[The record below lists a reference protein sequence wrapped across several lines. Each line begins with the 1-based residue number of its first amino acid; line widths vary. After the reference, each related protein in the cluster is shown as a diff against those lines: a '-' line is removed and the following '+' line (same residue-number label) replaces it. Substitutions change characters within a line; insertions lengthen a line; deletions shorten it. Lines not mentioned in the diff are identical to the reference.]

1 MANERFTIVG
11 TNIQEKATMIWNVA
25 DLLRGPFK
33 PHEYGL
39 VILPMT
45 VVKRFH
51 DCLLPTHEAVLETY
65 EKVKKLAV
73 IDGFLRKAS
82 GYQFYNTSKFTFDRL
97 LADPENVESNFRDYL
112 NGFSANVQDVL
123 AKFDF
128 ENIIKRM
135 VESNTLYL
143 VIKEFAS
150 QKGYLG
156 PDKISAVD
164 CGYIFED
171 LVRRFS
177 ESFGEEAG
185 AHFTSRDIIYLMT
198 DLLLSGADLS
208 RQENITVYDMT
219 MGTSQMLS
227 CMEERIHDINPEMEV
242 TCFGQEFNP
251 STFAIAKADMMIRGG
266 NPDNM
271 RFGDTLSDDKFQ
283 DYTFRYI
290 ISNPPF
296 GIDWK
301 REQKAVE
308 KEAAKG
314 EEGRFAPGLPKISD
328 GQQLFV
334 LNGLKKLG
342 GKGKM
347 AIIQNGSP
355 LFSGDAGSGP
365 SEIRRYILENDWLD
379 CIVQL
384 STDMFMNTGISTYI
398 WVLNKDKP
406 AQRAGKVQLID
417 ASHCFTPRR
426 KSIGTKRN
434 DISDENRRLIV
445 EAYAAF
451 SEGVFGEKP
460 GVYCES
466 KIFQTAEFGYSKI
479 VVERPLRQSVQI
491 NDKTLEMVKGA
502 MELCGVDVTSNV
514 VELGGWVGEREFV
527 LPRSM
532 PVMIADM
539 AHQQCWR
546 ILQTMKRE
554 EPYSMAE
561 AEKLFNASP
570 LNPGIPNMKF
580 TAFEQTV
587 LPHLIKKDPQGE
599 IVKKRGKPLGDPTLR
614 DTETVPLTEDI
625 DAYFA
630 REVLPYAP
638 DAWIDRSKTK
648 IGYEIPMTRYFYE
661 YQAPEPVEE
670 IMARIT
676 SLEQDIS
683 ASLKALFN
691 KEG

>member
-1 MANERFTIVG
+1 MPNDKITAVGANIA
-11 TNIQEKATMIWNVA
+11 EKAAMIWNVA
-25 DLLRGPFK
+25 DMLRGPFK

-51 DCLLPTHEAVLETY
+51 DCLLPTHQAVLDTY
-65 EKVKKLAV
+65 EKVKKLQV
-73 IDGFLRKAS
+73 IDGFLQKAS
-82 GYQFYNTSKFTFDRL
+82 GYQFYNTSRFTFETL
-97 LADPENVESNFRDYL
+97 LADPDNIESNFRDYL
-112 NGFSANVQDVL
+112 SGFSANAQDVL

-128 ENIIKRM
+128 DNIIKRM

-143 VIKEFAS
+143 VIKEFGS
-150 QKGYLG
+150 EKGYLG

-198 DLLLSGADLS
+198 DLLLSEADLDTS
-208 RQENITVYDMT
+208 SMTVYDMA

-227 CMEERIHDINPEMEV
+227 CMEERIHELNSDIEV

-266 NPDNM
+266 DPNNM
-271 RFGDTLSDDKFQ
+271 RFGDTLSEDQFPGFTFQ
-283 DYTFRYI
+283 YI

-308 KEAAKG
+308 AEAARG
-314 EEGRFAPGLPKISD
+314 EMGRFAPGLPKISD

-334 LNGLKKLG
+334 LNGLAKLAN
-342 GKGKM
+342 KGKM

-365 SEIRRYILENDWLD
+365 SNIRQYILENDWLD
-379 CIVQL
+379 CIIQL

-398 WVLNKDKP
+398 WVLSKDKP
-406 AQRAGKVQLID
+406 AHRAGKVQLID
-417 ASHCFTPRR
+417 ASHCFEPRR

-434 DISDENRRLIV
+434 DITDACRELIV
-445 EAYAAF
+445 TAY
-451 SEGVFGEKP
+451 GEFANGKVY
-460 GVYCES
+460 GDKNGIYCES
-466 KIFQTAEFGYSKI
+466 KVFESVEFGYNKI
-479 VVERPLRQSVQI
+479 VVERPQRDEAG
-491 NDKTLEMVKGA
+491 N
-502 MELCGVDVTSNV
+502 
-514 VELGGWVGEREFV
+514 
-527 LPRSM
+527 
-532 PVMIADM
+532 
-539 AHQQCWR
+539 
-546 ILQTMKRE
+546 IL
-554 EPYSMAE
+554 
-561 AEKLFNASP
+561 L
-570 LNPGIPNMKF
+570 
-580 TAFEQTV
+580 
-587 LPHLIKKDPQGE
+587 
-599 IVKKRGKPLGDPTLR
+599 KRGKLVPDTSLR
-614 DTETVPLTEDI
+614 DTENVPLVQDI

-638 DAWIDRSKTK
+638 DAWIDHSKTK
-648 IGYEIPMTRYFYE
+648 VGYEIPMTRYFYE
-661 YQAPEPVEE
+661 YQPPEPVDDIVERIQKLERE
-670 IMARIT
+670 IAD
-676 SLEQDIS
+676 SLNT
-683 ASLKALFN
+683 LFH

>member
-1 MANERFTIVG
+1 MPNDKITAVGANIA
-11 TNIQEKATMIWNVA
+11 EKAAMIWNVA
-25 DLLRGPFK
+25 DMLRGPFK

-51 DCLLPTHEAVLETY
+51 DCLLPTHQAVLDTY
-65 EKVKKLAV
+65 EKVKKLQV
-73 IDGFLRKAS
+73 IDGFLQKAS
-82 GYQFYNTSKFTFDRL
+82 GYQFYNTSRFTFETL
-97 LADPENVESNFRDYL
+97 LADPDNIESNFRDYL
-112 NGFSANVQDVL
+112 SGFSANAQDVL

-128 ENIIKRM
+128 DNIIKRM

-143 VIKEFAS
+143 VIKEFGS
-150 QKGYLG
+150 EKGYLG

-198 DLLLSGADLS
+198 DLLLSEADLDTS
-208 RQENITVYDMT
+208 SMTVYDMA

-227 CMEERIHDINPEMEV
+227 CMEERIHELNSDIEV

-266 NPDNM
+266 DPNNM
-271 RFGDTLSDDKFQ
+271 RFGDTLSEDQFPGFTFQ
-283 DYTFRYI
+283 YI

-308 KEAAKG
+308 AEAARG
-314 EEGRFAPGLPKISD
+314 EMGRFAPGLPKISD

-334 LNGLKKLG
+334 LNGLAKLAN
-342 GKGKM
+342 KGKM

-365 SEIRRYILENDWLD
+365 SNIRQYILENDWLD
-379 CIVQL
+379 CIIQL

-398 WVLNKDKP
+398 WVLSKDKP
-406 AQRAGKVQLID
+406 AHRAGKVQLID
-417 ASHCFTPRR
+417 ASHCFEPRR

-434 DISDENRRLIV
+434 DITDACRELIV
-445 EAYAAF
+445 TAY
-451 SEGVFGEKP
+451 GEFANGKVY
-460 GVYCES
+460 GDKNGIYCES
-466 KIFQTAEFGYSKI
+466 KVFESVEFGYNKI
-479 VVERPLRQSVQI
+479 VVERPQRDEAGNI
-491 NDKTLEMVKGA
+491 
-502 MELCGVDVTSNV
+502 
-514 VELGGWVGEREFV
+514 
-527 LPRSM
+527 
-532 PVMIADM
+532 
-539 AHQQCWR
+539 
-546 ILQTMKRE
+546 IL
-554 EPYSMAE
+554 
-561 AEKLFNASP
+561 
-570 LNPGIPNMKF
+570 
-580 TAFEQTV
+580 
-587 LPHLIKKDPQGE
+587 
-599 IVKKRGKPLGDPTLR
+599 KRGKPVPDTSLP
-614 DTETVPLTEDI
+614 DTENVPLVQDI

-638 DAWIDRSKTK
+638 DAWIDHSKTK
-648 IGYEIPMTRYFYE
+648 VGYEIPMTRYFYE
-661 YQAPEPVEE
+661 YQAPEAVED
-670 IMARIT
+670 IVARIT
-676 SLEQDIS
+676 ALEQDIS
-683 ASLKALFN
+683 AGLAELFH

>member
-1 MANERFTIVG
+1 MPNDKITAVGANIA
-11 TNIQEKATMIWNVA
+11 EKAAMIWNVA
-25 DLLRGPFK
+25 DMLRGPFK

-51 DCLLPTHEAVLETY
+51 DCLLPTHQAVLDTY
-65 EKVKKLAV
+65 EKVKKLQV
-73 IDGFLRKAS
+73 IDGFLQKAS
-82 GYQFYNTSKFTFDRL
+82 GYQFYNTSRFTFETL
-97 LADPENVESNFRDYL
+97 LADPDNIESNFRDYL
-112 NGFSANVQDVL
+112 SGFSANAQDVL

-128 ENIIKRM
+128 DNIIKRM

-143 VIKEFAS
+143 VIKEFGS
-150 QKGYLG
+150 EKGYLG

-198 DLLLSGADLS
+198 DLLLSEADLDTS
-208 RQENITVYDMT
+208 SMTVYDMA

-227 CMEERIHDINPEMEV
+227 CMEERIHELNSDIEV

-266 NPDNM
+266 DPNNM
-271 RFGDTLSDDKFQ
+271 RFGDTLSEDQFPGFTFQ
-283 DYTFRYI
+283 YI

-308 KEAAKG
+308 AEAARG
-314 EEGRFAPGLPKISD
+314 EMGRFAPGLPKISD

-334 LNGLKKLG
+334 LNGLSKLAN
-342 GKGKM
+342 KGKM

-365 SEIRRYILENDWLD
+365 SNIRQYILENDWLD
-379 CIVQL
+379 CIIQL

-406 AQRAGKVQLID
+406 AHRAGKVQLID
-417 ASHCFTPRR
+417 ASHCFEPRR

-434 DISDENRRLIV
+434 DITDACRELIV
-445 EAYAAF
+445 TAY
-451 SEGVFGEKP
+451 GEFANGKVY
-460 GVYCES
+460 GDKNGIYCES
-466 KIFQTAEFGYSKI
+466 KVFESVEFGYNKI
-479 VVERPLRQSVQI
+479 VVERPQRDEAGNI
-491 NDKTLEMVKGA
+491 
-502 MELCGVDVTSNV
+502 
-514 VELGGWVGEREFV
+514 
-527 LPRSM
+527 
-532 PVMIADM
+532 
-539 AHQQCWR
+539 
-546 ILQTMKRE
+546 IL
-554 EPYSMAE
+554 
-561 AEKLFNASP
+561 
-570 LNPGIPNMKF
+570 
-580 TAFEQTV
+580 
-587 LPHLIKKDPQGE
+587 
-599 IVKKRGKPLGDPTLR
+599 KRGKPVPDTSLR
-614 DTETVPLTEDI
+614 DTENVPLVQDI

-638 DAWIDRSKTK
+638 DAWIDHSKTK
-648 IGYEIPMTRYFYE
+648 VGYEIPMTRYFYE
-661 YQAPEPVEE
+661 YQAPEAVED
-670 IMARIT
+670 IVARIT
-676 SLEQDIS
+676 ALEQDIS
-683 ASLKALFN
+683 AGLAELFH

>member
-1 MANERFTIVG
+1 MPNDKITAVGANIA
-11 TNIQEKATMIWNVA
+11 EKAAMIWNVA
-25 DLLRGPFK
+25 DMLRGPFK

-51 DCLLPTHEAVLETY
+51 DCLLPTHQAVLDTY
-65 EKVKKLAV
+65 ETMKKLQV
-73 IDGFLRKAS
+73 IDGFLQKAS
-82 GYQFYNTSKFTFDRL
+82 GYQFYNTSRFTFETL
-97 LADPENVESNFRDYL
+97 LADPDNIESNFRDYL
-112 NGFSANVQDVL
+112 SGFSANAQDVL

-128 ENIIKRM
+128 DNIIKRM

-143 VIKEFAS
+143 VIKEFGS
-150 QKGYLG
+150 EKGYLG

-198 DLLLSGADLS
+198 DLLLSEADLDTS
-208 RQENITVYDMT
+208 SMTVYDMA

-227 CMEERIHDINPEMEV
+227 CMEERIHELNSDIEV

-266 NPDNM
+266 DPNNM
-271 RFGDTLSDDKFQ
+271 RFGDTLSEDQFPGFTFQ
-283 DYTFRYI
+283 YI

-308 KEAAKG
+308 AEAARGKM
-314 EEGRFAPGLPKISD
+314 GRFEPGLPKISD

-334 LNGLKKLG
+334 LNGLAKLANE
-342 GKGKM
+342 GKM

-365 SEIRRYILENDWLD
+365 SNIRQYILENDWLD
-379 CIVQL
+379 CIIQL

-398 WVLNKDKP
+398 WVLSKDKP
-406 AQRAGKVQLID
+406 AHRAGKVQLID
-417 ASHCFTPRR
+417 ASHCFEPRR

-434 DISDENRRLIV
+434 DITDACRKLIV
-445 EAYAAF
+445 TAY
-451 SEGVFGEKP
+451 GEFANGKVY
-460 GVYCES
+460 GDKNGIYCES
-466 KIFQTAEFGYSKI
+466 KVFESVEFGYNKI
-479 VVERPLRQSVQI
+479 VVERPQRDEAG
-491 NDKTLEMVKGA
+491 N
-502 MELCGVDVTSNV
+502 
-514 VELGGWVGEREFV
+514 
-527 LPRSM
+527 
-532 PVMIADM
+532 
-539 AHQQCWR
+539 
-546 ILQTMKRE
+546 IL
-554 EPYSMAE
+554 
-561 AEKLFNASP
+561 L
-570 LNPGIPNMKF
+570 
-580 TAFEQTV
+580 
-587 LPHLIKKDPQGE
+587 
-599 IVKKRGKPLGDPTLR
+599 KRGKPMPDTSLR
-614 DTETVPLTEDI
+614 DTENVPLVQDI

-638 DAWIDRSKTK
+638 DAWIDHSKTK
-648 IGYEIPMTRYFYE
+648 VGYEIPMTRYFYE
-661 YQAPEPVEE
+661 YQAPEAVED
-670 IMARIT
+670 IVARIT
-676 SLEQDIS
+676 ALEQDIS
-683 ASLKALFN
+683 AGLAELFH

>member
-1 MANERFTIVG
+1 MPNDKITAVGANIA
-11 TNIQEKATMIWNVA
+11 EKAAMIWNVA
-25 DLLRGPFK
+25 DMLRGPFK

-51 DCLLPTHEAVLETY
+51 DCLLPTHQAVLDTY
-65 EKVKKLAV
+65 EKVKKLQV
-73 IDGFLRKAS
+73 IDGFLQKAS
-82 GYQFYNTSKFTFDRL
+82 GYQFYNTSRFTFETL
-97 LADPENVESNFRDYL
+97 LADPDNIESNFRDYL
-112 NGFSANVQDVL
+112 SGFSANAQDVL

-128 ENIIKRM
+128 DNIIKRM

-143 VIKEFAS
+143 VIKEFGS
-150 QKGYLG
+150 EKGYLG

-198 DLLLSGADLS
+198 DLLLSEADLDTS
-208 RQENITVYDMT
+208 SMTVYDMA

-227 CMEERIHDINPEMEV
+227 CMEERIHELNSDIEV

-266 NPDNM
+266 DPNNM
-271 RFGDTLSDDKFQ
+271 RFGDTLSEDQFPGFTFQ
-283 DYTFRYI
+283 YI

-308 KEAAKG
+308 AEAARG
-314 EEGRFAPGLPKISD
+314 EMGRFAPGLPKISD

-334 LNGLKKLG
+334 LNGLSKLAN
-342 GKGKM
+342 KGKM

-365 SEIRRYILENDWLD
+365 SNIRQYILENDWLD
-379 CIVQL
+379 CIIQL

-398 WVLNKDKP
+398 WVLSKDKP
-406 AQRAGKVQLID
+406 AYRAGKVQLID
-417 ASHCFTPRR
+417 ASHCFEPRR

-434 DISDENRRLIV
+434 DITDACRELIV
-445 EAYAAF
+445 TAYGEF
-451 SEGVFGEKP
+451 SNGKVYGDKN
-460 GVYCES
+460 GIYCES
-466 KIFQTAEFGYSKI
+466 KVFESVEFGYNKI
-479 VVERPLRQSVQI
+479 VVERPQRDEAGNI
-491 NDKTLEMVKGA
+491 
-502 MELCGVDVTSNV
+502 
-514 VELGGWVGEREFV
+514 
-527 LPRSM
+527 
-532 PVMIADM
+532 
-539 AHQQCWR
+539 
-546 ILQTMKRE
+546 IL
-554 EPYSMAE
+554 
-561 AEKLFNASP
+561 
-570 LNPGIPNMKF
+570 
-580 TAFEQTV
+580 
-587 LPHLIKKDPQGE
+587 
-599 IVKKRGKPLGDPTLR
+599 KRGKPVPDTSLR
-614 DTETVPLTEDI
+614 DTENVPLVQDI

-638 DAWIDRSKTK
+638 DAWIDHSKTK
-648 IGYEIPMTRYFYE
+648 VGYEIPMTRYFYE
-661 YQAPEPVEE
+661 YQAPEAVED
-670 IMARIT
+670 IVARIT
-676 SLEQDIS
+676 ALEQDIS
-683 ASLKALFN
+683 AGLAELFH

>member
-1 MANERFTIVG
+1 MPNDKITAVGANIA
-11 TNIQEKATMIWNVA
+11 EKAAMIWNVA
-25 DLLRGPFK
+25 DMLRGPFK

-51 DCLLPTHEAVLETY
+51 DCLLPTHQAVLDTY
-65 EKVKKLAV
+65 EKVKNLQV
-73 IDGFLRKAS
+73 IDGFLQKAS
-82 GYQFYNTSKFTFDRL
+82 GYQFYNTSRFTFETL
-97 LADPENVESNFRDYL
+97 LADPDNIESNFRDYL
-112 NGFSANVQDVL
+112 SGFSANAQDVL

-128 ENIIKRM
+128 DNIIKRM

-143 VIKEFAS
+143 VIKEFGS
-150 QKGYLG
+150 EKGYLG

-198 DLLLSGADLS
+198 DLLLSEADLDTS
-208 RQENITVYDMT
+208 SMTVYDMA

-227 CMEERIHDINPEMEV
+227 CMEERIHELNSDIEV

-266 NPDNM
+266 DPNNM
-271 RFGDTLSDDKFQ
+271 RFGDTLSEDQFPGFTFQ
-283 DYTFRYI
+283 YI

-308 KEAAKG
+308 AEAARG
-314 EEGRFAPGLPKISD
+314 EMGRFAPGLPKISD

-334 LNGLKKLG
+334 LNGLAKLAN
-342 GKGKM
+342 KGKM

-365 SEIRRYILENDWLD
+365 SNIRQYILENDWLD
-379 CIVQL
+379 CIIQL

-398 WVLNKDKP
+398 WVLSKDKP
-406 AQRAGKVQLID
+406 AYRAGKVQLID
-417 ASHCFTPRR
+417 ASHCFEPRR

-434 DISDENRRLIV
+434 DITDACRELIV
-445 EAYAAF
+445 TAY
-451 SEGVFGEKP
+451 GEFANGKVY
-460 GVYCES
+460 GDKNGIYCES
-466 KIFQTAEFGYSKI
+466 KVFESVEFGYNKI
-479 VVERPLRQSVQI
+479 VVERPQR
-491 NDKTLEMVKGA
+491 DEAG
-502 MELCGVDVTSNV
+502 NV
-514 VELGGWVGEREFV
+514 
-527 LPRSM
+527 
-532 PVMIADM
+532 
-539 AHQQCWR
+539 
-546 ILQTMKRE
+546 IL
-554 EPYSMAE
+554 
-561 AEKLFNASP
+561 
-570 LNPGIPNMKF
+570 
-580 TAFEQTV
+580 
-587 LPHLIKKDPQGE
+587 
-599 IVKKRGKPLGDPTLR
+599 KRGKPVPDTSLR
-614 DTETVPLTEDI
+614 DTENVPLVQDI

-638 DAWIDRSKTK
+638 DAWIDHSKTK
-648 IGYEIPMTRYFYE
+648 VGYEIPMTRYFYE
-661 YQAPEPVEE
+661 YQAPEAVED
-670 IMARIT
+670 IVARIT
-676 SLEQDIS
+676 ALEQDIS
-683 ASLKALFN
+683 AGLAELFH